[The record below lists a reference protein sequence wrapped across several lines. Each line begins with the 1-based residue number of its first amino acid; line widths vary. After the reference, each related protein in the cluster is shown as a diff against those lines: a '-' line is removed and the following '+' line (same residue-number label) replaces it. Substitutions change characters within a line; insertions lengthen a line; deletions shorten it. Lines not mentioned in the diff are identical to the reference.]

1 MSNEFVIKD
10 DVYSVLVEYF
20 DGDIINLDKKI
31 LSGLKKGKFK
41 KKEVE
46 PIDGNVYK
54 TLRKI
59 LKFQEDNPEGY
70 AEIEWIY
77 PEKVEEKV
85 EEAQEVEE
93 EVEDITPKED
103 ESEEV
108 KKDPYKSI
116 IPQRKAF
123 IEWVN
128 DVFYKEVLDSY
139 KDRESEQEEI
149 KIYQYFVKKYLSIE
163 APLRGLLVYHGLGT
177 GKTATSVVTAEGLSL
192 KMPIYTPVF

>member
-59 LKFQEDNPEGY
+59 LRFEEDNPEVY
-70 AEIEWIY
+70 EEIECIY
-77 PEKVEEKV
+77 PEKEEEV
-85 EEAQEVEE
+85 QEEEEEEVQE

-103 ESEEV
+103 ES
-108 KKDPYKSI
+108 
-116 IPQRKAF
+116 
-123 IEWVN
+123 
-128 DVFYKEVLDSY
+128 
-139 KDRESEQEEI
+139 
-149 KIYQYFVKKYLSIE
+149 
-163 APLRGLLVYHGLGT
+163 
-177 GKTATSVVTAEGLSL
+177 
-192 KMPIYTPVF
+192 

>member
-59 LKFQEDNPEGY
+59 LKFEEDNPEGY

-77 PEKVEEKV
+77 PEKVEEV
-85 EEAQEVEE
+85 QEEEEVKE

-116 IPQRKAF
+116 EYGILKHSVPDFIKKEGDLMKLINKIEDANIEDGGSGAF
-123 IEWVN
+123 YV
-128 DVFYKEVLDSY
+128 YLK
-139 KDRESEQEEI
+139 K
-149 KIYQYFVKKYLSIE
+149 KI
-163 APLRGLLVYHGLGT
+163 
-177 GKTATSVVTAEGLSL
+177 
-192 KMPIYTPVF
+192 

>member
-108 KKDPYKSI
+108 KK
-116 IPQRKAF
+116 R
-123 IEWVN
+123 
-128 DVFYKEVLDSY
+128 
-139 KDRESEQEEI
+139 
-149 KIYQYFVKKYLSIE
+149 
-163 APLRGLLVYHGLGT
+163 
-177 GKTATSVVTAEGLSL
+177 SL
-192 KMPIYTPVF
+192 